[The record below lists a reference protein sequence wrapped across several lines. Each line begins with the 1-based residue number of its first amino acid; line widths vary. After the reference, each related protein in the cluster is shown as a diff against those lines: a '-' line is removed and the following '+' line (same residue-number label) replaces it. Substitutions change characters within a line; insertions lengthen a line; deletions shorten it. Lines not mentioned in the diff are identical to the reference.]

1 MKEDRK
7 IQVIN
12 KLTDELHQDVANLNE
27 EMVDNNK
34 KEALDIIKGLKQK
47 LDTLRSNLL

>member
-12 KLTDELHQDVANLNE
+12 KFTNELHQDVADLNE

-34 KEALDIIKGLKQK
+34 REALDIIKGLKQK
-47 LDTLRSNLL
+47 LETLRSNLL